1 MTKPT
6 AQPLQQKPRG
16 VGATLLW
23 CTYLTC
29 IIVLSLG
36 ASWATLKQVD
46 FGYPMLHDLLNID
59 RVIQQYAPN
68 NRYRDHFEQTSPA
81 EQKRLFHE
89 IVIAIHDDPERLKRI
104 TYHATDG
111 TPLGKL
117 LREPEI
123 THLEDVKDLVD
134 RFFVLCASL
143 LPLAAVMF
151 WVLQRYKIPFPG
163 TKKIAKVLL
172 IVIILITAVIII
184 IGPTAVFYQ
193 LHIWLFPPTNQWF
206 FYYYESLM
214 TTLMVAPII
223 FGPIAIF
230 LVLTALPY
238 IFAVLMLTRILLSS
252 TQK

>member
-1 MTKPT
+1 
-6 AQPLQQKPRG
+6 
-16 VGATLLW
+16 
-23 CTYLTC
+23 
-29 IIVLSLG
+29 
-36 ASWATLKQVD
+36 
-46 FGYPMLHDLLNID
+46 
-59 RVIQQYAPN
+59 
-68 NRYRDHFEQTSPA
+68 
-81 EQKRLFHE
+81 
-89 IVIAIHDDPERLKRI
+89 
-104 TYHATDG
+104 
-111 TPLGKL
+111 
-117 LREPEI
+117 
-123 THLEDVKDLVD
+123 
-134 RFFVLCASL
+134 
-143 LPLAAVMF
+143 MF